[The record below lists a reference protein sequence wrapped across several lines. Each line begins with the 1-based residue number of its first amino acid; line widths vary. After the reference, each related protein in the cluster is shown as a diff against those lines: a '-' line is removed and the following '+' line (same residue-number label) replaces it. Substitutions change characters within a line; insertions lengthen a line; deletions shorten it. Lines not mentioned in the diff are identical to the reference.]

1 MTRFLNP
8 VYCSLAA
15 VPILAVGMV
24 LVLFTMRTVPA
35 VWQYAAIIPLA
46 YLLGSI
52 PWGYVILQWRRGVD
66 IRQYGSGK
74 TGMSNVLRT
83 AGKKIAALVLALDV
97 LKGVL
102 VVLLAREV
110 IGTTAAEAATGLLV
124 LIGHN
129 WPVFLGFRGGRGI
142 ATGLGGLAVM
152 APIPAAV
159 AAVAFLPIILLSRY
173 LSLGSIIGVIIAF
186 LTVLGMAMADMAATA
201 YTLYAFI
208 GGAIIIWQHRDNIQ
222 GIIKGTER
230 RLGAPAVKIQ

>member
-1 MTRFLNP
+1 
-8 VYCSLAA
+8 
-15 VPILAVGMV
+15 
-24 LVLFTMRTVPA
+24 
-35 VWQYAAIIPLA
+35 
-46 YLLGSI
+46 
-52 PWGYVILQWRRGVD
+52 
-66 IRQYGSGK
+66 
-74 TGMSNVLRT
+74 MSNVLRT
-83 AGKKIAALVLALDV
+83 AGKNVAAAVLALDV

-102 VVLLAREV
+102 AVLLAREV
-110 IGTTAAEAATGLLV
+110 IGTTTAEVTTGLLV

-142 ATGLGGLAVM
+142 ATGLGGLAIM

-159 AAVAFLPIILLSRY
+159 AALAFLPIILLSRY

-186 LTVLGMAMADMAATA
+186 FTVLGMAIAGMYATA

>member
-8 VYCSLAA
+8 VYCSLIA
-15 VPILAVGMV
+15 VPVLVIGMV
-24 LVLFTMRTVPA
+24 LVLFTMRNMPA
-35 VWQYAAIIPLA
+35 VWQYGAIIPMA

-52 PWGYVILQWRRGVD
+52 PWGYVILQWRHGVD
-66 IRQYGSGK
+66 IRQYGSGR

-83 AGKKIAALVLALDV
+83 AGKNVAAAVLALDV

-102 VVLLAREV
+102 AVLLAREV
-110 IGTTAAEAATGLLV
+110 IGTTTAEVTTGLLV

-142 ATGLGGLAVM
+142 ATGLGGLAIM

-159 AAVAFLPIILLSRY
+159 AALAFLPIILLSRY

-186 LTVLGMAMADMAATA
+186 FTVLGMAIAGMYATA

>member
-8 VYCSLAA
+8 VYCSLIA
-15 VPILAVGMV
+15 VPVLVIGMV
-24 LVLFTMRTVPA
+24 LVLFTMRNMPA
-35 VWQYAAIIPLA
+35 LWQYGTIIPMA

-52 PWGYVILQWRRGVD
+52 PWGYVILQWRHGVD
-66 IRQYGSGK
+66 IRQYGSGR

-83 AGKKIAALVLALDV
+83 AGKNVAAAVLALDV

-102 VVLLAREV
+102 AVLLAREV
-110 IGTTAAEAATGLLV
+110 IGTTTAEVTTGLLV

-142 ATGLGGLAVM
+142 ATGLGGLAIM

-159 AAVAFLPIILLSRY
+159 AALAFLPIILLSRY

-186 LTVLGMAMADMAATA
+186 FTVLGMAMAGMYATA